1 MFVRYFLNLPYPA
14 GDVEQALL
22 QAPERWIPALA
33 RDARQRGEAL
43 LARVGFE
50 AAGLRVAKRVEIHI
64 GQARRF
70 PSKTILPVSW
80 KATGPSA
87 MFPVMDGDIEVAP
100 LGPRL
105 TQLSF
110 SGRYEPPLSV
120 LGRALDR
127 ALLHRVAEA
136 TVKDFLDRVGDRLA
150 ALAAEGLPDAVT

>member
-14 GDVEQALL
+14 RDVEEALL
-22 QAPERWIPALA
+22 QAPERWIPTLA
-33 RDARQRGEAL
+33 RDARHRGEAL
-43 LARVGFE
+43 LARVGFGP
-50 AAGLRVAKRVEIHI
+50 ARLRVAKRVEIRV
-64 GQARRF
+64 GQVRQLPA
-70 PSKTILPVSW
+70 KTLLPVSW
-80 KATGPSA
+80 KATGASA
-87 MFPVMDGDIEVAP
+87 IFPVMEGDIEVAP

-136 TVKDFLDRVGDRLA
+136 TVKDFLDQVGDRLA
-150 ALAAEGLPDAVT
+150 ALVRQAAPDVMT

>member
-1 MFVRYFLNLPYPA
+1 M
-14 GDVEQALL
+14 
-22 QAPERWIPALA
+22 
-33 RDARQRGEAL
+33 
-43 LARVGFE
+43 GFE

-87 MFPVMDGDIEVAP
+87 VFPVMDGDIEVAP

-150 ALAAEGLPDAVT
+150 VLAAEGLPDAVT

>member
-1 MFVRYFLNLPYPA
+1 M
-14 GDVEQALL
+14 
-22 QAPERWIPALA
+22 
-33 RDARQRGEAL
+33 
-43 LARVGFE
+43 GFG
-50 AAGLRVAKRVEIHI
+50 AAGVRVAKRVEIHV
-64 GQARRF
+64 GQARRLA
-70 PSKTILPVSW
+70 SKTLLPVSW

-87 MFPVMDGDIEVAP
+87 LFPVMEGDIEVAP

-150 ALAAEGLPDAVT
+150 ALAGQPAPEALT